1 MKPIEFIFYIIAH
14 FVQLEPGRL
23 GTLKEQAAKWETEQ
37 LQKEGFLS
45 KMLNHGTQWYVQVFL
60 AVALI
65 FTIKS
70 ISNYLTS
77 SPEIDAED
85 DQEEM
90 PIFNAKTKKFVIQN

>member
-23 GTLKEQAAKWETEQ
+23 ATLKEQASKWETEE

-45 KMLNHGTQWYVQVFL
+45 KILKQGSQWYIQVFL

-77 SPEIDAED
+77 TPEIDTEED
-85 DQEEM
+85 TEEM
-90 PIFNAKTKKFVIQN
+90 PIFNAKTKKFVIQ